1 MYNFFNRRSKKSTT
15 AAARWPFV
23 LSILGGFFALALLIY
38 IVGYSSVFALTYTG
52 TLDALAQSS
61 VASSTPPIPKIA
73 PLDFLA
79 YDKKL
84 LAIANYPA
92 PKGTSTVSTADASSS
107 PTGGHLP
114 KRLWPVKT
122 AYPKAGAL
130 LPFNRIIA
138 YYGNFYSTGM
148 GVLGQYPP
156 NVMLQML
163 ASTTAAWQAAD
174 PSTPVIPA
182 IDYIAVTAQG
192 SPGTDGKYRARMPSS
207 QLDLAVSLANQ
218 AHGIVILDVQVGLSN
233 LQTEVPLLQKYLSMP
248 NVELA
253 VDPEFAMHNG
263 AKPGTVIGS
272 LDATDINF
280 AANYL
285 AKIVDNNNLPP
296 KILIVHRF
304 TQPMVTHT
312 SLITP
317 LPEVQIVMDMDG
329 WGSPSKK
336 LGTYAAFIASLPV
349 EFTGFKLFYKNDIKP
364 PSTRML
370 TDAEILKLT
379 PQPLFIQ
386 YQ

>member
-1 MYNFFNRRSKKSTT
+1 MHIFFNRSSKKST
-15 AAARWPFV
+15 AAARWPFL
-23 LSILGGFFALALLIY
+23 LSIVSGFFALALLIY
-38 IVGYSSVFALTYTG
+38 IVGYSNIFALTYTG
-52 TLDALAQSS
+52 TLDALAKSS
-61 VASSTPPIPKIA
+61 VATSTPPIPKLA

-92 PKGTSTVSTADASSS
+92 PVGTTTLSTSTLAA
-107 PTGGHLP
+107 
-114 KRLWPVKT
+114 RLWPVKT
-122 AYPKAGAL
+122 AYPKAGVL
-130 LPFNRIIA
+130 LPFNRIVA

-163 ASTTAAWQAAD
+163 ASTTAKWQAAD

-192 SPGTDGKYRARMPSS
+192 SPGADGKYRARMPDS
-207 QLDLAVSLANQ
+207 QLDEAVSLANQ

-233 LQTEVPLLQKYLSMP
+233 LQTEVPLLKKYLELP

-272 LDATDINF
+272 LDATDINY

-285 AKIVDNNNLPP
+285 AQLVQENNLPP

-336 LGTYAAFIASLPV
+336 IGTYTAFIASEPV

-370 TDAEILKLT
+370 TPAEILKLT